1 MSNVDEPGAA
11 IRDQWGT
18 KLGFLLAAMGSAI
31 GLGNIWRYPYVV
43 YENGGGAF
51 LIPYFVALATAGL
64 PILIL
69 EYSLG
74 HRFRQGAPA
83 TFHLISER
91 WEWLGWWQAAISF
104 LIATYYVVILGWCL
118 SFLYFSFGTQWGE
131 DTVDF
136 FVNDYLAASAG
147 AAPEGFWQIGG
158 VQWKVLLPVV
168 LAWALVYFLMQRG
181 VSRGIEMASR
191 ILLPSLIV
199 MLLLIVLRAVTLDGA
214 MDGLNV
220 LFTPDFGA
228 LGDPG
233 VWVAAYGQVFFSLSI
248 AFSIMIA
255 YSSYLPRRTDLS
267 NSGLIVGLSN
277 AGFEFLAAIGVFA
290 ALGFLALTQ
299 GAAVDEVA
307 GGGGVGLA
315 FMVFPQIISTLPGL
329 NTLFG
334 VLFFGTLFFA
344 GVTSMVSILEAVVAA
359 VREKFDLSRAAT
371 VNWICGVA
379 AVISVLYVTRGG
391 LFYLD
396 TIDHFVNAYGLV
408 VAGLLE
414 VILVVW
420 IARTLTAQRDHLN
433 ATSYVGMGPWWT
445 VSLKFVTPVLLTFM
459 IGWSLWQELAENYE
473 GYPTSGLIFL
483 GAGGVALTLVLALA
497 LSLNSR
503 APYDA
508 FVHTTKE

>member
-1 MSNVDEPGAA
+1 MSTVEPTAT
-11 IRDQWGT
+11 RDQWGT
-18 KLGFLLAAMGSAI
+18 KLGFILAAMGSAI

-83 TFHLISER
+83 TFHSISQK
-91 WEWLGWWQAAISF
+91 WEWLGWWMAAISF
-104 LIATYYVVILGWCL
+104 VICTYYIVILGWCL
-118 SFLYFSFGTQWGE
+118 SFIYYSFGQQWGG
-131 DTVDF
+131 DTGAF
-136 FVNDYLAASAG
+136 FIGEYLATSDG
-147 AAPEGFWQIGG
+147 AAPTGFWDIGG
-158 VQWKVLLPVV
+158 IQFKVLIPMAI
-168 LAWALVYFLMQRG
+168 AWVLVYVLMQRG
-181 VSRGIEMASR
+181 VSKGIEMASR
-191 ILLPSLIV
+191 ILLPTLIV
-199 MLLLIVLRAVTLDGA
+199 MLILIVIRAITLDGA
-214 MDGLNV
+214 TEGLNV

-228 LGDPG
+228 LADPG

-255 YSSYLPRRTDLS
+255 YSSYLPRKTDLS

-290 ALGFLALTQ
+290 ALGFLAVQ
-299 GAAVDEVA
+299 SGVAVDEVA
-307 GGGGVGLA
+307 QSGVVLA
-315 FMVFPQIISTLPGL
+315 FIVFPQVISTLPGL
-329 NTLFG
+329 NTVFG

-344 GVTSMVSILEAVVAA
+344 GITSMVSILEAVVAA
-359 VREKFDLSRAAT
+359 IREKFDMSRKAA
-371 VNWICGVA
+371 VNWICGA
-379 AVISVLYVTRGG
+379 AALISILYVTRGG

-414 VILVVW
+414 VVLVAW
-420 IARTLTAQRDHLN
+420 IAKTLTAQRDHLN
-433 ATSYVGMGPWWT
+433 DTSFVKMGPWWT
-445 VSLKFVTPVLLTFM
+445 ISLKFFTPILLTFM
-459 IGWSLWQELAENYE
+459 ILWSIWQELRENYE
-473 GYPTSGLIFL
+473 GYPTSGLLLL
-483 GAGGVALTLVLALA
+483 GVGGVALTLLFALA

-503 APYDA
+503 VPHDEY
-508 FVHTTKE
+508 VHTTKE

>member
-1 MSNVDEPGAA
+1 MSTVEPTAT
-11 IRDQWGT
+11 RDQWGT
-18 KLGFLLAAMGSAI
+18 KLGFILAAMGSAI

-83 TFHLISER
+83 TFHSISQK
-91 WEWLGWWQAAISF
+91 WEWLGWWMAAISF
-104 LIATYYVVILGWCL
+104 IICTYYIVILGWCL
-118 SFLYFSFGTQWGE
+118 SFIYYSFGQQWGS
-131 DTVDF
+131 DTGAF
-136 FVNDYLAASAG
+136 FIGEYLATSDG
-147 AAPEGFWQIGG
+147 AAPTGFWDIGG
-158 VQWKVLLPVV
+158 IQLKVLIPMAI
-168 LAWALVYFLMQRG
+168 AWVLVYILMQRG
-181 VSRGIEMASR
+181 VSKGIEMASR
-191 ILLPSLIV
+191 ILLPTLIV
-199 MLLLIVLRAVTLDGA
+199 MLILIVLRAITLDGA
-214 MDGLNV
+214 TEGLNV

-228 LGDPG
+228 LADPS

-255 YSSYLPRRTDLS
+255 YSSYLPRKTDLS

-290 ALGFLALTQ
+290 ALGFLAVQ
-299 GAAVDEVA
+299 SGVAVDEVA
-307 GGGGVGLA
+307 QSGVVLA
-315 FMVFPQIISTLPGL
+315 FIVFPQVISTLPGL
-329 NTLFG
+329 NTAFG

-359 VREKFDLSRAAT
+359 IREKFDMSRKAA
-371 VNWICGVA
+371 VNWICGA
-379 AVISVLYVTRGG
+379 AALISILYVTRGG

-414 VILVVW
+414 VVLVAW
-420 IARTLTAQRDHLN
+420 IAKTLTDQGDHLN
-433 ATSYVGMGPWWT
+433 ATSYVKMGPWWT
-445 VSLKFVTPVLLTFM
+445 ISLKFFTPILLTFM
-459 IGWSLWQELAENYE
+459 ILWSIWQELKENYE
-473 GYPTSGLIFL
+473 GYPTSGLLLL
-483 GAGGVALTLVLALA
+483 GVGGVVLTLLFALA

-503 APYDA
+503 VPHDEY
-508 FVHTTKE
+508 VHTTKE

>member
-1 MSNVDEPGAA
+1 VSTPREEF

-18 KLGFLLAAMGSAI
+18 KLGFLLAAIGSAI

-74 HRFRQGAPA
+74 HRSRQGAPA
-83 TFHLISER
+83 TFHSISPR

-104 LIATYYVVILGWCL
+104 VIATYYVVILGWCL
-118 SFLYFSFGTQWGE
+118 SFIYYSFGTQWGE
-131 DTVDF
+131 DTGGF
-136 FVNDYLAASAG
+136 FVGEYLATSSG
-147 AAPEGFWQIGG
+147 AAPEGFWDIGG
-158 VQWKVLLPVV
+158 IQLKVLVPVV
-168 LAWALVYFLMQRG
+168 VAWLIVYVLMQRG

-191 ILLPSLIV
+191 VLLPTLIV
-199 MLLLIVLRAVTLDGA
+199 MLLVIVVRAVTLAGA
-214 MDGLNV
+214 ADGLNV
-220 LFTPDFGA
+220 LLTPDFGA

-255 YSSYLPRRTDLS
+255 YSSYLPRKTDLS
-267 NSGLIVGLSN
+267 NSALIVGLSN

-290 ALGFLALTQ
+290 ALGFLALQ
-299 GAAVDEVA
+299 SGVGVNEVA
-307 GGGGVGLA
+307 ESGVVLA
-315 FMVFPQIISTLPGL
+315 FIVFPQVISTLPAL

-344 GVTSMVSILEAVVAA
+344 GITSMVSILEAVVAA
-359 VREKFDLSRAAT
+359 IREKFDMSRSAA
-371 VNWICGVA
+371 VNWICGAA

-408 VAGLLE
+408 VAGLVE
-414 VILVVW
+414 VVLVVW
-420 IARTLTAQRDHLN
+420 VARRLQDQRDHLN
-433 ATSYVGMGPWWT
+433 AISFVQMGPWWT

-459 IGWSLWQELAENYE
+459 VLYSLWREFQKSYE
-473 GYPTSGLIFL
+473 GYPPSGLLVIGG
-483 GAGGVALTLVLALA
+483 GAVVLTVLLAVGV
-497 LSLNSR
+497 SLNGR
-503 APYDA
+503 APHDKL
-508 FVHTTKE
+508 VHTVKE